1 VEQLEGEA
9 VGKSEYKGYF
19 LQVAETAK
27 REKIRGFSISNI
39 IPPGVGTIYSW
50 DFGYSLGAKLD
61 DKVKPID
68 KSSDNSIRFR
78 YIGLAAQI
86 TTQKRLTQHVSTAQ
100 KKGGRKFYS
109 FLGEAIKQSKIK
121 SNQLSFAFPAS
132 PATSEEVV
140 RVVHFVSIFDLASV
154 ENYMIQ
160 HDPDFGNLSSGDET
174 FNSVIQKGYGK
185 NSKIGLNTSGDAG
198 EGDPLTGGGS
208 KKDEDFIIGAY
219 IYLTEDDPEV
229 LAARTAN
236 NLPNA
241 DDILTNNDIDY
252 KQSIISLFDIFSQ
265 RGKSLP
271 DTKSSSFI
279 KSLNSFVGQIS
290 RNDLAVRGFKVDENR
305 DVKFSSKFPD
315 SLNIK
320 LTFEFLIRS
329 KKIKAQ
335 GLKTLF
341 IKRAFNN
348 WDKDN
353 LNMTVAQ
360 IFEEAQKDYDE
371 AIGRQ
376 ATAQRVSEKYTDRL
390 TNAYKKE
397 IKPILDKIYRE
408 IEKGEG
414 IAFEVLLLNALTDA
428 IGRKPTTQEM
438 DDVLSVN
445 TLAYG
450 QAQKK
455 KDIYYISKEDLEKMF
470 LILQEYIVQYLKL
483 NGELPGSGDIANVLG
498 YFKTERGGVVIT
510 SQFTK

>member
-1 VEQLEGEA
+1 MRF
-9 VGKSEYKGYF
+9 VGKEHKGYF
-19 LQVAETAK
+19 LQVAENAK

-50 DFGYSLGAKLD
+50 DFGYSLDAKLD
-61 DKVKPID
+61 KNIKAID
-68 KSSDNSIRFR
+68 ESSDNSIRFR

-86 TTQKRLTQHVSTAQ
+86 TTQKRLTQHVGTAQ
-100 KKGGRKFYS
+100 KKGDRKFYN
-109 FLGEAIKQSKIK
+109 FLGEAIRQSKVK

-160 HDPDFGNLSSGDET
+160 HDPDFGNLSTGDET
-174 FNSVIQKGYGK
+174 FKSVIQNSYGK
-185 NSKIGLNTSGDAG
+185 NSKMGLNTSGDAG
-198 EGDPLTGGGS
+198 EGDPLTGGGA
-208 KKDEDFIIGAY
+208 KKDEDFIVGAY

-229 LAARTAN
+229 LAARAAN
-236 NLPNA
+236 KLPNA
-241 DDILTNNDIDY
+241 DDILTNNDINY
-252 KQSIISLFDIFSQ
+252 KQSIISLFNIFSQ
-265 RGKSLP
+265 KGKSLP

-279 KSLNSFVGQIS
+279 KSLDSFIGQVS
-290 RNDLAVRGFKVDENR
+290 RKDLAIRGFEVDKDK

-320 LTFEFLIRS
+320 LTFEFLIRN

-341 IKRAFNN
+341 IKRAFDN
-348 WDKDN
+348 WDKSN
-353 LNMTVAQ
+353 LNMTVSQ
-360 IFEEAQKDYDE
+360 IFEEAEKDYDE

-376 ATAQRVSEKYTDRL
+376 ATAQRVSQKYTQRL
-390 TNAYKKE
+390 TSAYKKE
-397 IKPILDKIYRE
+397 IRPVLDKVYRG
-408 IEKGEG
+408 IEDGDG
-414 IAFEVLLLNALTDA
+414 IAFEVLLVNVLTDV
-428 IGRKPTTQEM
+428 IGRKPTAQEI
-438 DDVLSVN
+438 DDALSVN

-450 QAQKK
+450 RAQNK

-470 LILQEYIVQYLKL
+470 LILQEYIIQYLKL
-483 NGELPGSGDIANVLG
+483 NGELPGSGEIAQVLG